1 MNDACPA
8 ILVVDDKSNML
19 RLMTKVLRDVARVH
33 TADSGTAALAVLD
46 AEPVDVVLCDL
57 KMPDLSGL
65 DVLTASKARQPQAR
79 FILMTAYATVETAV
93 AALKEGAFDYLTKPF
108 EPEEAKSTVLRAL
121 HSVRPRRGVA
131 EGDEILP
138 GVHARSRVM
147 GELAAVV
154 RQIAPTDISVLI
166 GGESGAGKERVARAI
181 HRLSAYADGPF
192 FPLDCQAVQ
201 GRRLTE
207 ALQPMIPGAASEPAS
222 QPSPETLFI
231 GNVDALGASD
241 QAELLG
247 LLERLRAHPAEGS
260 RRSRV
265 IASTRRDLD
274 GLVSEGV
281 FRGDL
286 LLQIRVASLHVLP
299 LRKRRED
306 IPVLAAHLLAELAP
320 PEVGAAGFT
329 AGAMERLS
337 SLGWPGNV
345 AELRTVIEHAAA
357 LAGSGPIAL
366 EALPQ
371 WIRSDAGLQAP
382 LQSLSWS
389 DALARGRAEV
399 ARRYLVA
406 LLKRFDGDVLK
417 AAAQANV
424 ERESFYRLLRKH
436 GIQADGFRRDERG
449 DSDGD

>member
-33 TADSGTAALAVLD
+33 TADSGTAALAMLD

-108 EPEEAKSTVLRAL
+108 EPEEAKATVLRAL
-121 HSVRPRRGVA
+121 HSVRPRSGVA
-131 EGDEILP
+131 EGSEVLP
-138 GVHARSRVM
+138 GVHARSTVM
-147 GELAAVV
+147 TELAAVV

-166 GGESGAGKERVARAI
+166 RGEPGAGKETVARAI
-181 HRLSAYADGPF
+181 HRLSARQDRAF
-192 FPLDCQAVQ
+192 LSLDCQAGQ
-201 GRRLTE
+201 GRQLIDVIERVM
-207 ALQPMIPGAASEPAS
+207 PDPAS
-222 QPSPETLFI
+222 RSASAPSPGTLFI
-231 GNVDALGASD
+231 GNVHALRTSD
-241 QAELLG
+241 QAELVR
-247 LLERLRAHPAEGS
+247 LLERLRAQPGTGPGNS
-260 RRSRV
+260 RL

-286 LLQIRVASLHVLP
+286 LLQIRVASLNVVP
-299 LRKRRED
+299 LRGRRQD
-306 IPVLAAHLLAELAP
+306 IPVLAAHLLAEVAP
-320 PEVGAAGFT
+320 PEVGVAGFT

-345 AELRTVIEHAAA
+345 AELRTVIEHAVA
-357 LAGSGPIAL
+357 LAGTGPIAL
-366 EALPQ
+366 ESLPQ
-371 WIRSDAGLQAP
+371 WIRDDSGLQVP
-382 LQSLSWS
+382 LETLSWS

-406 LLKRFDGDVLK
+406 LLKRFDGDVLQ
-417 AAAQANV
+417 AAAQADV

-436 GIQADGFRRDERG
+436 GISADGFRRDERG
-449 DSDGD
+449 RSDGD